1 MFTFLIPFLEN
12 GVWRN
17 TAAEQTHA
25 AHEWSLVLVTGWT
38 RRAFGSV
45 TKKKYIYSV
54 EIFLLGLAGGHL
66 N

>member
-45 TKKKYIYSV
+45 TKKNIYILWKYSC
-54 EIFLLGLAGGHL
+54 LA
-66 N
+66 